1 MSNDKCP
8 HSNIATAVFKANFIR
23 ASDLGILLS
32 FVIRH
37 KSLTGCFRS

>member
-8 HSNIATAVFKANFIR
+8 HSNIATTVFKANFIR
-23 ASDLGILLS
+23 TSNLGILLS
-32 FVIRH
+32 FVMRQ